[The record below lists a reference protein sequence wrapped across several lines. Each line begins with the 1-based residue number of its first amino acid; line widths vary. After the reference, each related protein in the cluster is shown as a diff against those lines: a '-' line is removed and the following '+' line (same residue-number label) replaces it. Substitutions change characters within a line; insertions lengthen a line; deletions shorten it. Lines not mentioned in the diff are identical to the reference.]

1 MSPNVPLWS
10 ALTETDDRAGA
21 QASVLTLLSVSKTR
35 GVVRYSSLF
44 PERVAR
50 ANTLTNYKIAKCD
63 DIVLNKMSAA
73 SGAVGVANENGLVSP
88 DYAVFRVRSENE
100 PRYLNHLLRSDW
112 ILSQVEV
119 SLRGIGTGDSQN
131 VRTPRIAIRDYLSL
145 RAPLPDLPTQRRIAD
160 YLDRETTQIDKMTE
174 ALDGLVARLEERRSE
189 TVRDAFISA
198 AKMSKLAKIQYAAT
212 VLVGIVITPAKYY
225 VERGNGIPAVRA
237 LNLTPTGIDADNL
250 IEISP
255 EGHQV
260 NSRSTLYTGD
270 IATVRTGKVGLS
282 AVVQDELSGANAID
296 IVISRPHNSIRPDYL
311 CSFLNSPIA
320 REYMNLEKVGS
331 VQSHLNVDAMKKLP
345 IPLPPL
351 DEQRRIADHLD
362 TETAKIDAMIAK
374 AGELRALLDERRSA
388 LITAT
393 VTGQHPVPEE
403 P

>member
-160 YLDRETTQIDKMTE
+160 YLDRETAQFDAMAQ
-174 ALDGLVARLEERRSE
+174 ALDGLVARLEER
-189 TVRDAFISA
+189 
-198 AKMSKLAKIQYAAT
+198 YARVVEGGTRLDIPHLPLGYCASIYN
-212 VLVGIVITPAKYY
+212 GSTP
-225 VERGNGIPAVRA
+225 
-237 LNLTPTGIDADNL
+237 
-250 IEISP
+250 
-255 EGHQV
+255 
-260 NSRSTLYTGD
+260 SRS
-270 IATVRTGKVGLS
+270 RTDFWRDTPGVAWLNSS
-282 AVVQDELSGANAID
+282 AVNQVPVTCPSRYVTNTAISECHLPEVRRGD
-296 IVISRPHNSIRPDYL
+296 LLMGITGQGRTRGMVSISSIPGTISQHVASIR
-311 CSFLNSPIA
+311 LNERAHPRFMFWVLKSHYETI
-320 REYMNLEKVGS
+320 RMNSEGS
-331 VQSHLNVDAMKKLP
+331 GSTKGAVTLDEIKRISV
-345 IPLPPL
+345 PLPPL
-351 DEQRRIADHLD
+351 DEQRRIADYLD
-362 TETAKIDAMIAK
+362 AETAKIDAMIAK

>member
-160 YLDRETTQIDKMTE
+160 YLDRETAQ
-174 ALDGLVARLEERRSE
+174 
-189 TVRDAFISA
+189 
-198 AKMSKLAKIQYAAT
+198 
-212 VLVGIVITPAKYY
+212 
-225 VERGNGIPAVRA
+225 
-237 LNLTPTGIDADNL
+237 
-250 IEISP
+250 
-255 EGHQV
+255 
-260 NSRSTLYTGD
+260 
-270 IATVRTGKVGLS
+270 
-282 AVVQDELSGANAID
+282 
-296 IVISRPHNSIRPDYL
+296 
-311 CSFLNSPIA
+311 
-320 REYMNLEKVGS
+320 
-331 VQSHLNVDAMKKLP
+331 
-345 IPLPPL
+345 
-351 DEQRRIADHLD
+351 
-362 TETAKIDAMIAK
+362 IDAMIAK

-388 LITAT
+388 LITAS

>member
-1 MSPNVPLWS
+1 MSDSVYRRAPL
-10 ALTETDDRAGA
+10 GA
-21 QASVLTLLSVSKTR
+21 VL
-35 GVVRYSSLF
+35 Y
-44 PERVAR
+44 PAR
-50 ANTLTNYKIAKCD
+50 ANSRMIKGDASTGKIVGFIPAY
-63 DIVLNKMSAA
+63 SA
-73 SGAVGVANENGLVSP
+73 SGQDIWVPDTTAHETRPGLVLSAVGARCGKTFLANHKKWSTVANTVSW
-88 DYAVFRVRSENE
+88 VFSPNAE
-100 PRYLNHLLRSDW
+100 PRFVHYVVNDETFWVKGGAAQPYVRVPD
-112 ILSQVEV
+112 
-119 SLRGIGTGDSQN
+119 SLRK
-131 VRTPRIAIRDYLSL
+131 RI
-145 RAPLPDLPTQRRIAD
+145 PFPDAPTQRRIAD

>member
-1 MSPNVPLWS
+1 MSSRSSETVPFW
-10 ALTETDDRAGA
+10 A
-21 QASVLTLLSVSKTR
+21 
-35 GVVRYSSLF
+35 
-44 PERVAR
+44 
-50 ANTLTNYKIAKCD
+50 
-63 DIVLNKMSAA
+63 AA
-73 SGAVGVANENGLVSP
+73 SLVRESNGPQGRVISMDGMESWTGKLTGAESDSTASGTPFQRGDVLFGKLRPYLAKSWLADESGTAQGDIHVYRPHASTHPKYLAYIIRSREFVHFANAASEGVKMP
-88 DYAVFRVRSENE
+88 RVEWTK
-100 PRYLNHLLRSDW
+100 LRSYD
-112 ILSQVEV
+112 I
-119 SLRGIGTGDSQN
+119 
-131 VRTPRIAIRDYLSL
+131 
-145 RAPLPDLPTQRRIAD
+145 PLPDLPTQRRIAD
-160 YLDRETTQIDKMTE
+160 YLDRETAQIDAMAET
-174 ALDGLVARLEERRSE
+174 LDGLVARLKERRSE

-198 AKMSKLAKIQYAAT
+198 TKMSKLAKIQYVAT

-225 VERGNGIPAVRA
+225 VERGNGIPAVRG

-260 NSRSTLYTGD
+260 NSRSTLRAGD

-296 IVISRPHNSIRPDYL
+296 IVISKPHNSIHPDYL

-351 DEQRRIADHLD
+351 EEQRRIADHLD
-362 TETAKIDAMIAK
+362 AETVKINAMIAK

-403 P
+403 H